1 MTSSASKSKAPST
14 LKQSLVTSG
23 FILLWGIFH
32 ALTEKSS
39 SPAHTGGDKPQSVD
53 DNLKT
58 KKQDSNSEWFQ
69 KIWRKPVRWKVVFYD
84 TLVALL
90 PVVITALGI
99 SMTVLSEY
107 EPLMPWGNIIRFI
120 VVYLV
125 YGILVV
131 VVFQIRRA
139 ALFYSGETEKQE
151 KLIILFLIVAL
162 ALLAGVLQ
170 HTLGARPLT
179 NLAINLVLSAAVAL
193 LSQASLSLPSK
204 YEQDAN

>member
-1 MTSSASKSKAPST
+1 MTSSASKSKAPSV

-32 ALTEKSS
+32 SLTEKSS
-39 SPAHTGGDKPQSVD
+39 SPAHTDGDKPQSVD
-53 DNLKT
+53 DNLET

-69 KIWRKPVRWKVVFYD
+69 KIWRKPARWKVVFYD

-90 PVVITALGI
+90 PVVITALGV

-107 EPLMPWGNIIRFI
+107 EPLTPWGNIVRFI
-120 VVYLV
+120 VFYLL

-139 ALFYSGETEKQE
+139 ALFYSRETEKQE
-151 KLIILFLIVAL
+151 KCTIPFLIVAL

-170 HTLGARPLT
+170 HCLGARPLT
-179 NLAINLVLSAAVAL
+179 NLAITLVLSAAVAL
-193 LSQASLSLPSK
+193 LSQAYFHLPLK

>member
-1 MTSSASKSKAPST
+1 MESS
-14 LKQSLVTSG
+14 
-23 FILLWGIFH
+23 
-32 ALTEKSS
+32 
-39 SPAHTGGDKPQSVD
+39 
-53 DNLKT
+53 
-58 KKQDSNSEWFQ
+58 
-69 KIWRKPVRWKVVFYD
+69 FYD

-107 EPLMPWGNIIRFI
+107 EPLTPWGNIIRFI
-120 VVYLV
+120 VVYLL
-125 YGILVV
+125 YGTLVV

-151 KLIILFLIVAL
+151 KRTILFLIVAL
-162 ALLAGVLQ
+162 AFLDGVLQ

-179 NLAINLVLSAAVAL
+179 NWAITLVLSAAVAL
-193 LSQASLSLPSK
+193 LSQASLSLPLK